1 MCGEGGGGM
10 LHFCLDLGLGVENGR
25 GLTEKAGCTG
35 RGVVALSGRAGRDS
49 SLGIGVRVGEVGRGG
64 RGAVAL
70 VSGRA
75 DRGSSLGNGGRVGLN
90 RGGEKE
96 LTGRVGSLNL
106 EQTEGNGGQV
116 TIGLWGPLGMG
127 TTGLIP
133 LIELGEELD
142 WGDES
147 SALIALF

>member
-1 MCGEGGGGM
+1 M
-10 LHFCLDLGLGVENGR
+10 ENGR
-25 GLTEKAGCTG
+25 GLTEEADCTG

-49 SLGIGVRVGEVGRGG
+49 SLGIGVRAGEVGRGG

-106 EQTEGNGGQV
+106 EQTEGNG
-116 TIGLWGPLGMG
+116 
-127 TTGLIP
+127 
-133 LIELGEELD
+133 E
-142 WGDES
+142 
-147 SALIALF
+147 

>member
-1 MCGEGGGGM
+1 M

-25 GLTEKAGCTG
+25 GLTERAGCTG

-49 SLGIGVRVGEVGRGG
+49 SLGIGVRAGVMGRGR

-106 EQTEGNGGQV
+106 GQTEGNGG
-116 TIGLWGPLGMG
+116 
-127 TTGLIP
+127 
-133 LIELGEELD
+133 
-142 WGDES
+142 
-147 SALIALF
+147 